1 MSTKTKKPAAKN
13 PVAKKPAAKAVAKK
27 SAAKKPAAKAPAAKK
42 PAAKKPVAK
51 ASAAKKTV
59 AKKPVAKTPAAKKP
73 VEKKP
78 VAKKSVAKPQAAK
91 PVEAAASA
99 KSAKK
104 DVVRKPIT
112 VVKKAPRPPL
122 RKAETPVVFEN
133 QSQAVAFSFAEMMK
147 KRQKELD
154 ASRKE
159 ASDAIAVKLS
169 RRPTSRTRGEN
180 SQQFPASDLA
190 DFRKRLILLRQ
201 EAMGHSATLKTI
213 ALEHTDDR
221 GSEDDDGSDAFMRL
235 QNLSQVDSHN
245 KVIQQIDEA
254 LARIQDGTYGIC
266 EICGQLIRKPRLLNL
281 PFVHT
286 CMECQSAMEKN
297 PMGMR

>member
-1 MSTKTKKPAAKN
+1 MSTKSKKP
-13 PVAKKPAAKAVAKK
+13 
-27 SAAKKPAAKAPAAKK
+27 AAKKPAAKKPAAKK

-51 ASAAKKTV
+51 KPA
-59 AKKPVAKTPAAKKP
+59 AKKPVAKPVAKKPAATKKPAAKKPAAKKP
-73 VEKKP
+73 V
-78 VAKKSVAKPQAAK
+78 AK
-91 PVEAAASA
+91 PVEKAPV
-99 KSAKK
+99 KEKK
-104 DVVRKPIT
+104 EIVRKPIT
-112 VVKKAPRPPL
+112 VVKKVPRPPL
-122 RKAETPVVFEN
+122 RKAEVAVVFEN
-133 QSQAVAFSFAEMMK
+133 QSQDVAFTFAEMMK
-147 KRQKELD
+147 KRQRELD

-159 ASDAIAVKLS
+159 VSDANAVKLS
-169 RRPTSRTRGEN
+169 RRPTSRTRGDT

-201 EAMGHSATLKTI
+201 EAMGQSATLRTN

-286 CMECQSAMEKN
+286 CMECQSAMEEN

>member
-1 MSTKTKKPAAKN
+1 MSAKAKKSAVKK

-42 PAAKKPVAK
+42 PTPKASATKKPVAKKPAAKKPVAK
-51 ASAAKKTV
+51 
-59 AKKPVAKTPAAKKP
+59 PA
-73 VEKKP
+73 
-78 VAKKSVAKPQAAK
+78 AAK
-91 PVEAAASA
+91 PVEAVSAASA

-122 RKAETPVVFEN
+122 RKAETPVIFEN

-159 ASDAIAVKLS
+159 ASDATAVKLS
-169 RRPTSRTRGEN
+169 RRPTSRTRGET

-286 CMECQSAMEKN
+286 CMECQSAMEAN

>member
-1 MSTKTKKPAAKN
+1 MSTKSKKPAAKK
-13 PVAKKPAAKAVAKK
+13 PVVKKPTAKKPAV
-27 SAAKKPAAKAPAAKK
+27 KPAVKK

-51 ASAAKKTV
+51 PA
-59 AKKPVAKTPAAKKP
+59 AKKPVAKQAAKKP
-73 VEKKP
+73 VVKPAAKKAAAKP
-78 VAKKSVAKPQAAK
+78 VAKKPESKTVEKASVK
-91 PVEAAASA
+91 E
-99 KSAKK
+99 KK
-104 DVVRKPIT
+104 EIVRKPIT
-112 VVKKAPRPPL
+112 VVKKVPRPPL
-122 RKAETPVVFEN
+122 RKAEVAVVFEN
-133 QSQAVAFSFAEMMK
+133 QSQDVAFTFAEMMK
-147 KRQKELD
+147 KRQRELD
-154 ASRKE
+154 ASRQE
-159 ASDAIAVKLS
+159 ASDANAVKLS
-169 RRPTSRTRGEN
+169 RRPTSRTRGDT

-201 EAMGHSATLKTI
+201 EAMGQSATLRTN

-286 CMECQSAMEKN
+286 CMECQSAMEAK

>member
-1 MSTKTKKPAAKN
+1 MSAKSKKT
-13 PVAKKPAAKAVAKK
+13 VAKKV
-27 SAAKKPAAKAPAAKK
+27 AAKK

-51 ASAAKKTV
+51 KPSANPAAKKPAAKKPAAKKPAAKTPAAKPAAKKPAAKKPAAKPV
-59 AKKPVAKTPAAKKP
+59 AKKPVAK
-73 VEKKP
+73 P
-78 VAKKSVAKPQAAK
+78 VAKKPAAPAK
-91 PVEAAASA
+91 E
-99 KSAKK
+99 KK
-104 DVVRKPIT
+104 EIVRKPIT
-112 VVKKAPRPPL
+112 VVKKVPRPPL
-122 RKAETPVVFEN
+122 RKAEVPVVFEN

-147 KRQKELD
+147 KRQRELD

-159 ASDAIAVKLS
+159 TSDANAVKLT
-169 RRPTSRTRGEN
+169 RRPTSRTRGET
-180 SQQFPASDLA
+180 SQQFPAADLA

-201 EAMGHSATLKTI
+201 EAMGQSATLRTN

-221 GSEDDDGSDAFMRL
+221 GSEDDDGSDAFIRL

-286 CMECQSAMEKN
+286 CMECQSAMEAN

>member
-1 MSTKTKKPAAKN
+1 MSTKTKKP
-13 PVAKKPAAKAVAKK
+13 
-27 SAAKKPAAKAPAAKK
+27 AAKKPAAKAPAAKK
-42 PAAKKPVAK
+42 PIAKKPAAK
-51 ASAAKKTV
+51 APAAKKTV
-59 AKKPVAKTPAAKKP
+59 AKKPAAKASAAKKP
-73 VEKKP
+73 AAKAPTAKKPAAAKVP
-78 VAKKSVAKPQAAK
+78 VAKVPVAAP
-91 PVEAAASA
+91 A

-104 DVVRKPIT
+104 EIVRKPIT
-112 VVKKAPRPPL
+112 VVKKVPRPPL
-122 RKAETPVVFEN
+122 RKAETPVYFEN
-133 QSQAVAFSFAEMMK
+133 QSQEVAFSFAEMMK

-154 ASRKE
+154 ATRKE
-159 ASDAIAVKLS
+159 ASDASAIKLS
-169 RRPTSRTRGEN
+169 RRPTSRTRGDS

-254 LARIQDGTYGIC
+254 LARIQEGTYGIC
-266 EICGQLIRKPRLLNL
+266 EICGQLIRKPRLMNL
-281 PFVHT
+281 PFVRT
-286 CMECQSAMEKN
+286 CMECQSAMEEN
-297 PMGMR
+297 PAGMR

>member
-1 MSTKTKKPAAKN
+1 MSTKSKKPVAKATPKKPAAKA
-13 PVAKKPAAKAVAKK
+13 PAKKPAAKAT
-27 SAAKKPAAKAPAAKK
+27 AAKKPAAKAQ
-42 PAAKKPVAK
+42 AAKKPVAK
-51 ASAAKKTV
+51 KTQG
-59 AKKPVAKTPAAKKP
+59 KKPA
-73 VEKKP
+73 EKKP
-78 VAKKSVAKPQAAK
+78 AEKKVSAPKAAE
-91 PVEAAASA
+91 PS
-99 KSAKK
+99 KK
-104 DVVRKPIT
+104 EVVRKPIT

-122 RKAETPVVFEN
+122 KKAEPAVVFEN
-133 QSQAVAFSFAEMMK
+133 QSQSAAFTFAEMMK
-147 KRQKELD
+147 KRQRELD

-159 ASDAIAVKLS
+159 ASDASSVKLT
-169 RRPTSRTRGEN
+169 RRPTSRTRGEA

-254 LARIQDGTYGIC
+254 LARIQEGTYGIC
-266 EICGQLIRKPRLLNL
+266 EMCGQLIRKPRLMNL
-281 PFVHT
+281 PFVRT
-286 CMECQSAMEKN
+286 CMECQSAMEEN
-297 PMGMR
+297 PTGIR

>member
-1 MSTKTKKPAAKN
+1 MSTKSKK
-13 PVAKKPAAKAVAKK
+13 
-27 SAAKKPAAKAPAAKK
+27 PAAKK

-51 ASAAKKTV
+51 KPAAK
-59 AKKPVAKTPAAKKP
+59 PAAKKP
-73 VEKKP
+73 AAKKSAAKPAAKKPAAKP
-78 VAKKSVAKPQAAK
+78 VAKKAAAK
-91 PVEAAASA
+91 PVAKKTEAKSVESPSA
-99 KSAKK
+99 KDKREI
-104 DVVRKPIT
+104 VRKPIT
-112 VVKKAPRPPL
+112 VVKKVPRPPL
-122 RKAETPVVFEN
+122 RKAEVAVVFEN
-133 QSQAVAFSFAEMMK
+133 QSQDVAFTFAEMMK
-147 KRQKELD
+147 KRQRELD
-154 ASRKE
+154 ASRQE
-159 ASDAIAVKLS
+159 ASDANAVKLS
-169 RRPTSRTRGEN
+169 RRPTSRTRGDA

-201 EAMGHSATLKTI
+201 EAMGQSATLRTN

-286 CMECQSAMEKN
+286 CMECQSAMESN

>member
-1 MSTKTKKPAAKN
+1 MSTKSKKPAAKKTAAKK
-13 PVAKKPAAKAVAKK
+13 PVAKKPATKNPID
-27 SAAKKPAAKAPAAKK
+27 KKPAAKPAVKKPAAKK
-42 PAAKKPVAK
+42 PAAK
-51 ASAAKKTV
+51 
-59 AKKPVAKTPAAKKP
+59 P
-73 VEKKP
+73 VEKTSAK
-78 VAKKSVAKPQAAK
+78 AKK
-91 PVEAAASA
+91 EI
-99 KSAKK
+99 
-104 DVVRKPIT
+104 VRKPIT
-112 VVKKAPRPPL
+112 VVKKVPRPPL
-122 RKAETPVVFEN
+122 RKAEVPIVFEN
-133 QSQAVAFSFAEMMK
+133 QSQSVAFTFAEMMK
-147 KRQKELD
+147 KRQRELD
-154 ASRKE
+154 TSRQE
-159 ASDAIAVKLS
+159 ASDANAVKLS

-201 EAMGHSATLKTI
+201 EAMGQSATLRTN

-286 CMECQSAMEKN
+286 CMECQSAMEEK

>member
-1 MSTKTKKPAAKN
+1 AK
-13 PVAKKPAAKAVAKK
+13 
-27 SAAKKPAAKAPAAKK
+27 PAAKK
-42 PAAKKPVAK
+42 PAAPAK
-51 ASAAKKTV
+51 
-59 AKKPVAKTPAAKKP
+59 
-73 VEKKP
+73 EKK
-78 VAKKSVAKPQAAK
+78 
-91 PVEAAASA
+91 EI
-99 KSAKK
+99 
-104 DVVRKPIT
+104 VRKPIT
-112 VVKKAPRPPL
+112 VVKKVPRPPL
-122 RKAETPVVFEN
+122 RKAEVPVVFEN

-147 KRQKELD
+147 KRQRELD

-159 ASDAIAVKLS
+159 TSDANAVKLT
-169 RRPTSRTRGEN
+169 RRPTSRTRGET
-180 SQQFPASDLA
+180 SQQFPAADLA

-201 EAMGHSATLKTI
+201 EAMGQSATLRTN

-221 GSEDDDGSDAFMRL
+221 GSEDDDGSDAFIRL

-286 CMECQSAMEKN
+286 CMECQSAMEAN